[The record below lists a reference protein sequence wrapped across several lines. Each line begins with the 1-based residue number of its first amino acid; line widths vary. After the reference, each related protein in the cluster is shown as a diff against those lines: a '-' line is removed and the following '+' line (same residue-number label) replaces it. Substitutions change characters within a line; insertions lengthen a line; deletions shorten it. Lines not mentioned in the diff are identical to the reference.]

1 MTFYAFSALLRE
13 LYCNIH
19 KSHTHFVPWDLG
31 GVFFLK
37 GKKQINS
44 GMHELFY
51 SQGPCGFPLA
61 ARGKGY
67 YGGITR
73 EAPVD
78 VIVTRFL
85 SH

>member
-1 MTFYAFSALLRE
+1 MHFQLLCTSFVIIFTNHTLTLFPEIQAGYLRE
-13 LYCNIH
+13 
-19 KSHTHFVPWDLG
+19 
-31 GVFFLK
+31 
-37 GKKQINS
+37 KKKRQINS
-44 GMHELFY
+44 GMHELFC

-67 YGGITR
+67 YGGITG

>member
-1 MTFYAFSALLRE
+1 MHFLHFCTSFIVMFT
-13 LYCNIH
+13 N
-19 KSHTHFVPWDLG
+19 HTLTLFPENQAG
-31 GVFFLK
+31 YFLE

-44 GMHELFY
+44 GMHKLFY

-61 ARGKGY
+61 DRGKGY
-67 YGGITR
+67 YGGITG